1 VLWDRE
7 SIGVQTWGSTAGAP
21 QPEGNGEH
29 MRIFSRYVFRQA
41 AGSFLLILISLTGV
55 VWIALALRQ
64 FNVVT
69 SQGQDTWML
78 IKMTSL
84 AVPNLMAII
93 APFSYLIA
101 ALHTLNRLNTDSE
114 LIVLS
119 ASGSKVWTAA
129 RPLLLLAILISIFLA
144 FVSHFA
150 QPWSMR
156 QLREYMVQV
165 RSDLLT
171 QVIQPG
177 RFTSPEN
184 GLMFHIRD
192 RDADGE
198 LLGLVMHD
206 TRDKAQSQSYLA
218 EHGTL
223 VKQDGTAYLVMTTG
237 HIIRRTDT
245 NAAPQIVAFDK
256 YVVDLDRFE
265 PQDGGAGEWKPR
277 ERYMSELL
285 NPGPNSKLYQS
296 QPGQFRSE
304 LHERFANPL
313 YPIAFAFLIIAFV
326 GQAQSTRTSRMQSL
340 VLTFVIAATCRLAG
354 LAVTNAIVRNPAMV
368 FVAYGLPVGAI
379 LISLVVLRRSERQRA
394 GLRIVDRM
402 TDAWASARAA
412 LFSRLGLNRRQGA
425 AS

>member
-1 VLWDRE
+1 
-7 SIGVQTWGSTAGAP
+7 
-21 QPEGNGEH
+21 

-41 AGSFLLILISLTGV
+41 SGSFLLILISLTGV

-69 SQGQDTWML
+69 SQGQNTWML

-129 RPLLLLAILISIFLA
+129 RPLLLLAFIVSIFLA

-177 RFTSPEN
+177 RFTSPEA

-192 RDADGE
+192 RDANGE

-223 VKQDGTAYLVMTTG
+223 VKQDGTAYLVMTNG
-237 HIIRRTDT
+237 HIIRRTDA
-245 NAAPQIVAFDK
+245 NGPPQIVAFDK

-265 PQDGGAGEWKPR
+265 PQDAGAGELRPR
-277 ERYMSELL
+277 ERYFNELIH
-285 NPGPNSKLYQS
+285 PSPDSKLYQS
-296 QPGQFRSE
+296 QPGEFRSE
-304 LHERFANPL
+304 LHERFTNPL

-326 GQAQSTRTSRMQSL
+326 GQAQSIRTSRVQSL
-340 VLTFVIAATCRLAG
+340 VLTFVVAATCRLIG
-354 LAVTNAIVRNPAMV
+354 LAITNAIVRNPSMV
-368 FVAYGLPVGAI
+368 MVAYGLPTGVI
-379 LISLVVLRRSERQRA
+379 LYSLIVLRRSEKQRS
-394 GLRIVDRM
+394 GTGMINKLVDAFESLW
-402 TDAWASARAA
+402 TAARR
-412 LFSRLGLNRRQGA
+412 RLGPGPAQGA
-425 AS
+425 VS

>member
-1 VLWDRE
+1 MGAD
-7 SIGVQTWGSTAGAP
+7 SKGTGAIGGRGAVTGVAG
-21 QPEGNGEH
+21 GERRA

-41 AGSFLLILISLTGV
+41 AGSFLLILVSLTGI

-78 IKMTSL
+78 VKMTSL

-129 RPLLLLAILISIFLA
+129 RPLLLLAFLVSIFLA

-177 RFTSPEN
+177 RFTSPES

-218 EHGTL
+218 ERGTL
-223 VKQDGTAYLVMTTG
+223 VKQDGTAYLVMTNG
-237 HIIRRTDT
+237 HIIRRTD
-245 NAAPQIVAFDK
+245 ADGPPQIVAFDK
-256 YVVDLDRFE
+256 YIVDLDRFE
-265 PQDGGAGEWKPR
+265 PQDAGAGELKPR
-277 ERYMSELL
+277 ERYFSELI
-285 NPGPNSKLYQS
+285 NPGPDSKLYQT
-296 QPGQFRSE
+296 QQGQFRSE

-313 YPIAFAFLIIAFV
+313 YPLAFAFLIIAFV

-340 VLTFVIAATCRLAG
+340 VLTFVVAATCRLAG
-354 LAVTNAIVRNPAMV
+354 LAVTNAIVRNPSMV
-368 FVAYGLPVGAI
+368 VVAYGLPIGAI
-379 LISLVVLRRSERQRA
+379 FYSLVVLKRSETQRSGRGIFDKLADA
-394 GLRIVDRM
+394 GASLWDALR
-402 TDAWASARAA
+402 
-412 LFSRLGLNRRQGA
+412 SRLGSERAKGT

>member
-1 VLWDRE
+1 
-7 SIGVQTWGSTAGAP
+7 
-21 QPEGNGEH
+21 

-41 AGSFLLILISLTGV
+41 SGSFLLILISLTGV

-69 SQGQDTWML
+69 SQGQNTWML

-129 RPLLLLAILISIFLA
+129 RPLLLLAFIVSIFLA

-177 RFTSPEN
+177 RFTSPEA

-192 RDADGE
+192 RDANGE

-223 VKQDGTAYLVMTTG
+223 VKQDGTAYLVMTNG
-237 HIIRRTDT
+237 HIIRRTDA
-245 NAAPQIVAFDK
+245 NGPPQIVAFDK

-265 PQDGGAGEWKPR
+265 PQDAGAGELRPR
-277 ERYMSELL
+277 ERYFSELIH
-285 NPGPNSKLYQS
+285 PSPDSKLYQS
-296 QPGQFRSE
+296 QPGEFRSE
-304 LHERFANPL
+304 LHERFTNPL

-326 GQAQSTRTSRMQSL
+326 GQAQSIRTSRVQSL
-340 VLTFVIAATCRLAG
+340 VLTFVVAATCRLIG
-354 LAVTNAIVRNPAMV
+354 LAITNAIVRNPSMV
-368 FVAYGLPVGAI
+368 MVAYGLPTGVI
-379 LISLVVLRRSERQRA
+379 LYSLIVLRRSEKQRS
-394 GLRIVDRM
+394 GTGMINKLI
-402 TDAWASARAA
+402 DAFESLWKAARR
-412 LFSRLGLNRRQGA
+412 RLGPGPAQGA
-425 AS
+425 VS

>member
-1 VLWDRE
+1 
-7 SIGVQTWGSTAGAP
+7 
-21 QPEGNGEH
+21 

-78 IKMTSL
+78 VKMTSL
-84 AVPNLMAII
+84 AIPNLMAII

-129 RPLLLLAILISIFLA
+129 RPLLLLALLISIFLA
-144 FVSHFA
+144 FVSHIA

-156 QLREYMVQV
+156 LLREYMVQV

-177 RFTSPEN
+177 RFTSPED

-218 EHGTL
+218 EHGTI
-223 VKQDGTAYLVMTTG
+223 VKQDGTAYLVMTNG
-237 HIIRRTDT
+237 HIIRRTD
-245 NAAPQIVAFDK
+245 ADGPPQIVAFDK

-265 PQDGGAGEWKPR
+265 PQDAGAGELKPR
-277 ERYMSELL
+277 ERYLSELL
-285 NPGPNSKLYQS
+285 NPGPNSKLYQT

-304 LHERFANPL
+304 LHERFTNPL
-313 YPIAFAFLIIAFV
+313 YPLAFAFLIIAFV

-340 VLTFVIAATCRLAG
+340 VITFVVAATCRLAG
-354 LAVTNAIVRNPAMV
+354 LAITNAIVRHPGMV
-368 FVAYGLPVGAI
+368 AAAYGLPLGAI
-379 LISLVVLRRSERQRA
+379 LFSLVVIKRSERQRA
-394 GLRIVDRM
+394 GLGIVNKVADTFAMLWTAAYERLSG
-402 TDAWASARAA
+402 SAARKAI
-412 LFSRLGLNRRQGA
+412 S
-425 AS
+425 

>member
-1 VLWDRE
+1 
-7 SIGVQTWGSTAGAP
+7 
-21 QPEGNGEH
+21 
-29 MRIFSRYVFRQA
+29 MRIFSKYVFRQA
-41 AGSFLLILISLTGV
+41 AGSFLLIMVSLTGI

-84 AVPNLMAII
+84 AVPNLMAVI
-93 APFSYLIA
+93 APFSFLIA

-114 LIVLS
+114 LIVIS
-119 ASGSKVWTAA
+119 ASGAKVWTAA
-129 RPLLLLAILISIFLA
+129 RPLLLLAFLVSIFLA

-177 RFTSPEN
+177 RFTSPES

-223 VKQDGTAYLVMTTG
+223 VKQDGTAYLVMTSG
-237 HIIRRTDT
+237 HIIRRTDA
-245 NAAPQIVAFDK
+245 NGPPQIVAFDK
-256 YVVDLDRFE
+256 YIVDLDRFE
-265 PQDGGAGEWKPR
+265 PQDAGAGELKPR
-277 ERYMSELL
+277 ERYFNELIS
-285 NPGPNSKLYQS
+285 PSPDSKLYQS

-304 LHERFANPL
+304 LHERFVTPL

-354 LAVTNAIVRNPAMV
+354 LAITNAMVRNPGMV
-368 FVAYGLPVGAI
+368 VVAYGLPIGAI
-379 LISLVVLRRSERQRA
+379 IYSLVVLKRAEKQGPGA
-394 GLRIVDRM
+394 GLLAM
-402 TDAWASARAA
+402 LTDGVAAVFEVLRRRFAPARAK
-412 LFSRLGLNRRQGA
+412 GA
-425 AS
+425 PS

>member
-1 VLWDRE
+1 
-7 SIGVQTWGSTAGAP
+7 
-21 QPEGNGEH
+21 
-29 MRIFSRYVFRQA
+29 MRIFSKYVFRQA
-41 AGSFLLILISLTGV
+41 VGSFLLIMVSLTGV

-69 SQGQDTWML
+69 SEGQDTWML

-119 ASGSKVWTAA
+119 ASGAKVWTAA
-129 RPLLLLAILISIFLA
+129 RPLLLLALLVSIFLA
-144 FVSHFA
+144 FVSHLA

-156 QLREYMVQV
+156 LLRDYLVQV

-177 RFTSPEN
+177 RFSSPEA

-192 RDADGE
+192 RDAEGE

-218 EHGTL
+218 EHGTI
-223 VKQDGTAYLVMTTG
+223 VKQDGTAYLVMTNG
-237 HIIRRTDT
+237 HIIRRTD
-245 NAAPQIVAFDK
+245 ADGPPQIIAFDK

-265 PQDGGAGEWKPR
+265 PQDAGADELKPR
-277 ERYMSELL
+277 ERYYSELV
-285 NPGPNSKLYQS
+285 NPGPNSKLFQAH
-296 QPGQFRSE
+296 PGQFRSE
-304 LHERFANPL
+304 LHERFTNPL

-326 GQAQSTRTSRMQSL
+326 GQAQSTRTSRLESL
-340 VLTFVIAATCRLAG
+340 VITFVVAATCRLVG
-354 LAVTNAIVRNPAMV
+354 LAVTNAIVRHPGMV
-368 FVAYGLPVGAI
+368 VVAYGLPLGCIALS
-379 LISLVVLRRSERQRA
+379 LIMIRRTERQRSGRGA
-394 GLRIVDRM
+394 ISRIVN
-402 TDAWASARAA
+402 AAGSLWAAA
-412 LFSRLGLNRRQGA
+412 QQRLGRGVARKALP
-425 AS
+425 

>member
-1 VLWDRE
+1 
-7 SIGVQTWGSTAGAP
+7 
-21 QPEGNGEH
+21 
-29 MRIFSRYVFRQA
+29 MRIFSKYVFRQA
-41 AGSFLLILISLTGV
+41 VGSFLLILLSLTVV

-64 FNVVT
+64 FNVVS

-93 APFSYLIA
+93 APFSFLIA

-129 RPLLLLAILISIFLA
+129 RPLLFLAISVSIFLA
-144 FVSHFA
+144 FVSHLA

-156 QLREYMVQV
+156 QLREYLVQV

-177 RFTSPEN
+177 RFTSPED

-198 LLGLVMHD
+198 LLGLIMHD

-218 EHGTL
+218 EHGTI

-237 HIIRRTDT
+237 HIIRRTEGDSP
-245 NAAPQIVAFDK
+245 PQIVAFDK

-265 PQDGGAGEWKPR
+265 PQTTGGGEWKPR
-277 ERYMSELL
+277 ERYFHELVY
-285 NPGPNSKLYQS
+285 PNKKSRMYLD
-296 QPGQFRSE
+296 QPGQFRAE
-304 LHERFANPL
+304 IHERLTNPL
-313 YPIAFAFLIIAFV
+313 YPIAFVFLIIAFV
-326 GQAQSTRTSRMQSL
+326 GQAQSTRSSRTESL
-340 VLTFVIAATCRLAG
+340 VITFVVAATCRLSG
-354 LAVTNAIVRNPAMV
+354 LAVINAIVRHPAMV
-368 FVAYGLPVGAI
+368 PVAYALPISMIVVS
-379 LISLVVLRRSERQRA
+379 LIALRRSETQRPGRGRVGKA
-394 GLRIVDRM
+394 VDSL
-402 TDAWASARAA
+402 AALWAMLLQRFGYGAAERAA
-412 LFSRLGLNRRQGA
+412 T
-425 AS
+425 

>member
-1 VLWDRE
+1 
-7 SIGVQTWGSTAGAP
+7 
-21 QPEGNGEH
+21 
-29 MRIFSRYVFRQA
+29 MRIFSKYVFRQA
-41 AGSFLLILISLTGV
+41 AGAFLLILVSLTGV

-69 SQGQDTWML
+69 SEGQDTWML

-101 ALHTLNRLNTDSE
+101 ALQTLNRLNTDSE

-129 RPLLLLAILISIFLA
+129 RPLLFLALLVSIFLA
-144 FVSHFA
+144 FVSHLA

-177 RFTSPEN
+177 RFTSPED

-218 EHGTL
+218 EHGTI
-223 VKQDGTAYLVMTTG
+223 VKQDGTAYLVMTNG
-237 HIIRRTDT
+237 HIIRRTD
-245 NAAPQIVAFDK
+245 ADGPPQIVAFDK
-256 YVVDLDRFE
+256 YIVDLDRFE
-265 PQDGGAGEWKPR
+265 PQDAGAGELKPR
-277 ERYMSELL
+277 ERYLSELL
-285 NPGPNSKLYQS
+285 HPDTKSKLYQNN
-296 QPGQFRSE
+296 PGQFRSE
-304 LHERFANPL
+304 LHERFTNPL
-313 YPIAFAFLIIAFV
+313 YPIAFAFLIIAIV
-326 GQAQSTRTSRMQSL
+326 GQAQSTRSSRMESL
-340 VLTFVIAATCRLAG
+340 ILTFVVAATCRLGG
-354 LAVTNAIVRNPAMV
+354 LAVTNAVVRHSGMV
-368 FVAYGLPVGAI
+368 VVAYGLPVAMI
-379 LISLVVLRRSERQRA
+379 VVSFIILRRSERQRA
-394 GLRIVDRM
+394 GPGVAGKAMDIFSSL
-402 TDAWASARAA
+402 WAAARGRFAGNAA
-412 LFSRLGLNRRQGA
+412 KAVS
-425 AS
+425 